1 MAKEVRF
8 KATFNTQQFMKL
20 AHLLVTVEETYD
32 NLDSADEVAAYCMDF
47 PEFVET
53 YDMTDDAKQ
62 LAIEASKALA
72 MNRINDI
79 YEAWIREWKHE

>member
-1 MAKEVRF
+1 MAKEVRI
-8 KATFNTQQFMKL
+8 KATFNTPQLMKL

-47 PEFVET
+47 PEFVGA
-53 YDMTDDAKQ
+53 YDMSDDAKQ
-62 LAIEASKALA
+62 LAIEASQSLA

-79 YEAWIREWKHE
+79 YEAWIKEWEHV

>member
-1 MAKEVRF
+1 MAKEVRI
-8 KATFNTQQFMKL
+8 KATFNTLQLMEL

-47 PEFVET
+47 PEFVES
-53 YDMTDDAKQ
+53 YDMSDDAKQ
-62 LAIEASKALA
+62 LAIEASQSLA

-79 YEAWIREWKHE
+79 YETWIKEWQHE